1 MAPSS
6 TETPVFSVA
15 GLTVSYRVG
24 TAWLRSVRELSLSI
38 PSGQTLAI
46 VGETGSGKSSTAH
59 AAMQMLPPSGRI
71 DAGTIM
77 VGDVY
82 VRGLGARGLRALRG
96 KVVGYVPQQPMTAFN
111 PTMRIG
117 RQVAES
123 LIVHEHLRYGDT
135 LPRVREALVDVGL
148 NDPERVIDAYP
159 HQLSGGMLQ
168 RAMIASAIIA
178 RPALLIADEPT
189 SALDVTVQRQILAL
203 LRRVRDEHHLSILL
217 ISHDLSAVAQIADR
231 TLVMYAGRNVE
242 TGATATLLSTPRH
255 PYTRGLI
262 ESAPGRGQL
271 HKSRLASM
279 GGTPLG
285 AREVDGVS
293 GCPFMER
300 CPRTLPVCSERFPE
314 ASGDDGHRWF
324 CHNPLEA
331 A

>member
-1 MAPSS
+1 
-6 TETPVFSVA
+6 
-15 GLTVSYRVG
+15 
-24 TAWLRSVRELSLSI
+24 
-38 PSGQTLAI
+38 
-46 VGETGSGKSSTAH
+46 
-59 AAMQMLPPSGRI
+59 MQMLPRAGRI
-71 DAGTIM
+71 DAGTVA
-77 VGDVY
+77 VGDVD
-82 VRGLGARGLRALRG
+82 VRALGERGLRALRG
-96 KVVGYVPQQPMTAFN
+96 KVVGYVPQQPMTSFN

-123 LIVHEHLRYGDT
+123 LIVHEHARYGDT
-135 LPRVREALVDVGL
+135 LERVRQALVDVGL

-168 RAMIASAIIA
+168 RAMIAGAIIG
-178 RPALLIADEPT
+178 RPTLLVADEPT

-203 LRRVRDEHHLSILL
+203 LRRVRDEHRLSILL

-242 TGATATLLSTPRH
+242 TGGTATLLSAPRH

-262 ESAPGRGQL
+262 ESSPGRGQP

-279 GGTPLG
+279 GGAPLG
-285 AREVDGVS
+285 PREVDSVP

-300 CPRTLPVCSERFPE
+300 CPQALPVCAERFPE
-314 ASGDDGHRWF
+314 AAGDDGHRWF